1 MENKLAYF
9 ALCLRKNPSVITPP
23 TTRRVTITM
32 RTMYPGSIP
41 SLEGTTVEV
50 GIVSP
55 IVVLSV
61 VV

>member
-1 MENKLAYF
+1 
-9 ALCLRKNPSVITPP
+9 
-23 TTRRVTITM
+23 M